1 LAAGGA
7 KLTTGPMQVNWMA
20 QPAALFFLLAFVTVI
35 AMVLKTLQKRSTPRA
50 TAWPVRAHGPLSEP
64 EQALYWR
71 LREAFPEH
79 VVLSQVALSQL
90 VQVDNGNDR
99 QAVFNRIS
107 QLVADFVVCTKA
119 FDVVAVVELDDR
131 SHETATRAAADARK
145 TQALAAAG
153 YRLVRLH
160 VARMPSLAE
169 LQARVSQ
176 PDTIAM
182 TTGEGSPKRLKARRA
197 FG

>member
-1 LAAGGA
+1 
-7 KLTTGPMQVNWMA
+7 MA
-20 QPAALFFLLAFVTVI
+20 QPAVLFLLLGFITAI
-35 AMVLKTLQKRSTPRA
+35 AMVFKTLQKRSTPRA
-50 TAWPVRAHGPLSEP
+50 IAWPVRAHDPLTEP
-64 EQALYWR
+64 EQVLYWR
-71 LREAFPEH
+71 LCEAFPEH

-90 VQVDNGNDR
+90 LQVDSEKDR

-119 FDVVAVVELDDR
+119 FEVVAVIELDDR
-131 SHETATRAAADARK
+131 SHETAARAAADARK

-160 VARMPSLAE
+160 VSRMPSLAE
-169 LQARVSQ
+169 LQSRVPP

-182 TTGEGSPKRLKARRA
+182 TTGEGSPKRLKARGA